1 MAVAPNPDFLSQ
13 VARKF
18 PDPEAALILVADAD
32 GRPDSGAQ
40 DALELLDEEGYGRLV
55 GVVGGFRKFLRVFD
69 MKLAR
74 RPSRGAFVEDPFS
87 EGSSQGMFAGE
98 S

>member
-1 MAVAPNPDFLSQ
+1 MGLM
-13 VARKF
+13 
-18 PDPEAALILVADAD
+18 
-32 GRPDSGAQ
+32 
-40 DALELLDEEGYGRLV
+40 
-55 GVVGGFRKFLRVFD
+55 GGFRRFLRVWD

-74 RPSRGAFVEDPFS
+74 RPSQGAFVEDPFS